1 MRRSSRFS
9 TGSSDRVCRATGAC
23 TLYIEIERQKTG
35 LEMVLKSLR
44 RQVESRVHRS
54 GAARISDET
63 IMETLCWTQRAPV
76 FMETSQ
82 SSDRRR
88 GDDYFDRGRRDFSSA
103 PRTFRE
109 LNARSSLGSM
119 QTDPYTGSRRN
130 SMVAEEFCLKRNES
144 GAVNW
149 THCKRFDHMANTN
162 HGDSKIL
169 KNLYSRTP
177 FIWYLVPGKQVT

>member
-9 TGSSDRVCRATGAC
+9 TGSSDRVCQAIGAC

-119 QTDPYTGSRRN
+119 QTDPYTGSRR
-130 SMVAEEFCLKRNES
+130 
-144 GAVNW
+144 
-149 THCKRFDHMANTN
+149 
-162 HGDSKIL
+162 DSVVCWRVLFEKKWVRLIERIV
-169 KNLYSRTP
+169 KGS
-177 FIWYLVPGKQVT
+177 II